1 MRCLI
6 LAGIAFLCLSF
17 LQTSAVSATVI
28 RFDTNLGSFDVSL
41 YDTEVPGTVD
51 NFLKYVNDESLNG
64 TIVHRKVSDF
74 VIQGGGFNTTG
85 RAITTNP
92 PIPLEAIRSN
102 VRGTIAMARTSVRDS
117 ATSQWFINLVDNT
130 FLDTAGGGYAVFGE
144 VVGDGMTVVDR
155 IGQLSTVRRASPFGE
170 LPLLDVSQPISAENL
185 VVVQKIS
192 VIPEPAAASFGLL
205 ALAALRRRRR
215 LVG

>member
-1 MRCLI
+1 MRCWI
-6 LAGIAFLCLSF
+6 LAGIAFFGLS
-17 LQTSAVSATVI
+17 LIQTSVVSATVI

-85 RAITTNP
+85 RGITTKP
-92 PIPLEAIRSN
+92 PIPLEAVRSN

-144 VVGDGMTVVDR
+144 VVGDGMEVVDR

-170 LPLLDVSQPISAENL
+170 LPLLDVNQPISAENL

-192 VIPEPAAASFGLL
+192 IIPEPATASVALL
-205 ALAALRRRRR
+205 ALASLLRRRRHA
-215 LVG
+215 G